1 MSPAKIL
8 FVRHCWLLKMKVFK
22 LPLEE
27 KQKRYLFFIMLLA
40 LLACPCQT
48 EAASQRQNWYHDPF
62 FQISDAISDCPKPA
76 GPFVTESERLTN
88 AHHRAERGT
97 SCWLAGKC
105 DRPSSYD
112 YDQDIA
118 KAFKEALS
126 KDYSFKD
133 STLWVTVQGRVV
145 FIEGCVRE
153 KSMSA
158 KLEHFASRLPYVDIA
173 VAHVRSNPTDEPP
186 YILFDGP

>member
-1 MSPAKIL
+1 M
-8 FVRHCWLLKMKVFK
+8 
-22 LPLEE
+22 
-27 KQKRYLFFIMLLA
+27 
-40 LLACPCQT
+40 
-48 EAASQRQNWYHDPF
+48 
-62 FQISDAISDCPKPA
+62 PA

-88 AHHRAERGT
+88 AHHRAEQGT

-105 DRPSSYD
+105 DRPTSYY
-112 YDQDIA
+112 YDKDIA

-158 KLEHFASRLPYVDIA
+158 KLEHFAFRLPYVDIA

-186 YILFDGP
+186 YILFDNP